1 MGADHVA
8 ELLRRDRVRLVESWE
23 REVRRG
29 VPCELAPDR
38 PVLRT
43 HAYELIGGLASWLE
57 GATDH
62 ADDAFTTIVDS
73 PELHALGYAAGLEAL
88 TGELAALRA
97 TIARALSAQV
107 ADLAP
112 LHAAIDRAMVRATS
126 RFVELREEVR
136 TRFIG
141 ILGHDLRDPINT
153 VTITA
158 RLLGRHPKLRAHAT
172 RIEDSCERMMRM
184 VDDVLD
190 FARGHLGSGI
200 PARPA
205 PNDLGDIC
213 SAAADELAI
222 VNPARPIE
230 VQLHG
235 DLRATVDR
243 DRVAQAIVNLLS
255 NAIQHGRGPI
265 ELAVHETDDRAAVVT
280 AVTSHGSPIPSSELA
295 RIFDPFARMGA
306 DSPTSGLG
314 LGLYIVEQI
323 ARAHDAHC
331 DVSSTPAGTTF
342 AIRWPR
348 AHVVA
353 HRRAG

>member
-1 MGADHVA
+1 MGADPVA

-23 REVRRG
+23 REVRRDQPRA
-29 VPCELAPDR
+29 VQPAR
-38 PVLRT
+38 PVLRP
-43 HAYELIGGLASWLE
+43 HAYELIAGLAAWLDGQTE
-57 GATDH
+57 H
-62 ADDAFTTIVDS
+62 ADDAFAGMVDS
-73 PELHALGYAAGLEAL
+73 PELHALGYAAGLEVM
-88 TGELAALRA
+88 TQELATLRA
-97 TIARALSAQV
+97 TLARELAREGL
-107 ADLAP
+107 DPAP
-112 LHAAIDRAMVRATS
+112 LHAAIDRAITRATS
-126 RFVELREEVR
+126 RFAEQREEVR
-136 TRFIG
+136 ARFIG

-172 RIEDSCERMMRM
+172 RIERSCTRMMRM

-205 PNDLGDIC
+205 PNDLGEIC
-213 SAAADELAI
+213 GAAVDELAI
-222 VNPARPIE
+222 ANPARPIAI
-230 VQLHG
+230 QLHG
-235 DLRATVDR
+235 DVRADVDR
-243 DRVAQAIVNLLS
+243 DRVTQAIVNLLS

-265 ELAVHETDDRAAVVT
+265 EVAVRETDDHTAVVT
-280 AVTSHGSPIPSSELA
+280 SVTSHGPPIPSSELA

-348 AHVVA
+348 AHAVA

>member
-1 MGADHVA
+1 MGADPVA
-8 ELLRRDRVRLVESWE
+8 ELLRRHRVRLVDSWE
-23 REVRRG
+23 RDVRRG

-38 PVLRT
+38 PVLRA
-43 HAYELIGGLASWLE
+43 HAYELIRGLASWLE

-62 ADDAFTTIVDS
+62 ADDAFNVIVDS

-88 TGELAALRA
+88 TSELAALRA
-97 TIARALSAQV
+97 TIARK
-107 ADLAP
+107 LAGVELTA
-112 LHAAIDRAMVRATS
+112 LHAAIDRAIVRATS
-126 RFVELREEVR
+126 RFAEQREEVR

-158 RLLGRHPKLRAHAT
+158 RLLGRHPKLRVHAT
-172 RIEDSCERMMRM
+172 RIERACERMMRM

-205 PNDLGDIC
+205 PNDLGDI
-213 SAAADELAI
+213 SRAAADELAI
-222 VNPARPIE
+222 ASPGRPID

-235 DLRATVDR
+235 DLRADVDR

-255 NAIQHGRGPI
+255 NAIQHGRGSI
-265 ELAVHETDDRAAVVT
+265 ELDVHETDDRAAVVT
-280 AVTSHGSPIPSSELA
+280 SVTSHGPPIPSSQLA

-331 DVSSTPAGTTF
+331 NVSSTPAGTTF

-348 AHVVA
+348 AHAVV